1 MKGFRGFVGGEK
13 QGRQKNVGIYV
24 HVPFC
29 MSKCHYCDFCSEQ
42 RADEEKKDRYVTR
55 LCEEIRLF
63 AEKIGESG
71 DVPVADTVYFG
82 GGTPTLLSAE
92 QIGRVLSVIDEKFGI
107 DKDAEITVETNPK
120 SADREK
126 LGEIRKNGVN
136 RLSIGMQSVHDNEL
150 KALGRIH
157 SFDDFF
163 NTYYDARRV
172 GFENISVDL
181 MYGIPQQTR
190 ESFGR
195 SVETLAVAGPE
206 HISSYALTV
215 EEGTNFH
222 RRRDSLDLPDEDTV
236 SDMYDDMGEIL
247 AKYGYH
253 KYEISNFSKEGRES
267 RHNLKYWT
275 YGSYLGFGSAAHS
288 YFDGVRFAHSRDI
301 DAYIEGKST
310 IIEVEPIGKREAMN
324 EYVMLGMR
332 LSKGINIL
340 DFKARFGE
348 DFLRVFDKIKQYSPD
363 FVEITEKKCRFTD
376 KGAFVS
382 NSILSEVLD
391 FGE

>member
-1 MKGFRGFVGGEK
+1 
-13 QGRQKNVGIYV
+13 
-24 HVPFC
+24 

-126 LGEIRKNGVN
+126 LGEIRKSGVN

-236 SDMYDDMGEIL
+236 SDMYDDMCEIL

-275 YGSYLGFGSAAHS
+275 YGSYLGFGSAGHS

-332 LSKGINIL
+332 LSEGIDIS
-340 DFKARFGE
+340 DFKERFGE
-348 DFLRVFDKIKQYSPD
+348 ELFEVFGKIRQYSPE
-363 FVEITEKKCRFTD
+363 FVEISDKKCRFTE
-376 KGAFVS
+376 KGTFVS

>member
-1 MKGFRGFVGGEK
+1 MSENIAKKR
-13 QGRQKNVGIYV
+13 KNVGIYI

-29 MSKCHYCDFCSEQ
+29 LSKCHYCDFCSEQ
-42 RADEEKKDRYVTR
+42 RADEETKEQYVKR
-55 LCEEIRLF
+55 LCEEIGLF

-92 QIGRVLSVIDEKFGI
+92 QFGRVLGVIDAKFGI
-107 DKDAEITVETNPK
+107 DKNAEITAETNPK

-126 LGEIRKNGVN
+126 LAEIRKSGVN

-181 MYGIPQQTR
+181 MYGIPQQTI
-190 ESFGR
+190 ESFSR

-206 HISSYALTV
+206 HISSYSLTV
-215 EEGTNFH
+215 EEGTNFY
-222 RRRDSLDLPDEDTV
+222 RRRDKLIFPDEDTV
-236 SDMYDDMGEIL
+236 ADMYADMGEIL
-247 AKYGYH
+247 TKYGYH
-253 KYEISNFSKEGRES
+253 KYEISNFAKEGRES
-267 RHNLKYWT
+267 RHNLKYWRLCD
-275 YGSYLGFGSAAHS
+275 YLGFGPAAHS
-288 YFDGVRFAHSRDI
+288 CFSEKRFAHSRDI
-301 DAYIEGKST
+301 DAYIRGES
-310 IIEVEPIGKREAMN
+310 IIIDIEELSHREMMN
-324 EYVMLGMR
+324 EYAMLGMR
-332 LSKGINIL
+332 LAEGIS
-340 DFKARFGE
+340 FKEFYEKFGE
-348 DFLRVFDKIKQYSPD
+348 NFLSSFPIFRNYAPE
-363 FVEITEKKCRFTD
+363 FVEIDREGCRFTD
-376 KGAFVS
+376 KGVFVS
-382 NSILSEVLD
+382 NYILSDALD